1 MIIHKKFM
9 NRIILITFYIL
20 LMSSCVSKKKF
31 SELQDEYSTFKATS
45 RNTITKIKSDLKDC
59 EKRLGTSEANAKFSD
74 KELIVRAKH
83 IKNLEEQTESLK
95 RNNGKLLEKM
105 TNLTI
110 VTKAGAE
117 SIRKSMEALNEQNQL
132 IENINLVLLRKD
144 SINLNLMVSLKRLM
158 NDIPEEDLSMK
169 VRKGLVC
176 ITIADRILYLANN
189 ALLSQKGEN
198 IMEKLAKALNEYHD
212 LDVLVENHS
221 DNTPVFIDG
230 VKDNW
235 DMSAR
240 RATTIVRLLQ
250 TRFGILPDRMIAGGR
265 SEYSPKEYAGIEPN
279 KKINRRT
286 EIYIMPQLDQFFQS
300 FVLGSRG
307 N

>member
-1 MIIHKKFM
+1 M
-9 NRIILITFYIL
+9 
-20 LMSSCVSKKKF
+20 SKKKF